1 MKISVISVINGNF
14 KVEAEYQQSQLQGA
28 IVFFHQRCAA
38 LWNAEDVET
47 ATVKIVDESLNVIA
61 EKSEMIQHP
70 IIEPAVIE
78 PAEE

>member
-28 IVFFHQRCAA
+28 IVFFHQKCAA
-38 LWNAEDVET
+38 LWNAEDVTT
-47 ATVKIVDESLNVIA
+47 ATVKIVDESLNVLA

-70 IIEPAVIE
+70 IVEPVA
-78 PAEE
+78 